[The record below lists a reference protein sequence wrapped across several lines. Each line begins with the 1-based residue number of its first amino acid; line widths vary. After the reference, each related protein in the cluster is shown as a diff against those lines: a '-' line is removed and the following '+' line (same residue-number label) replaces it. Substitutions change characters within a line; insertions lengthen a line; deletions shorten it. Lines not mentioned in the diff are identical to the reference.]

1 MKPRTKEMLNEID
14 EKHDWMI
21 GNTYTDGGLAMH
33 STDKCRVCA
42 MKREWRT
49 DRQNGIEDEYT
60 FIDGL
65 TGKEISLGQAVARK
79 CE

>member
-1 MKPRTKEMLNEID
+1 MKARTKEMLKEID
-14 EKHDWMI
+14 KKHDWMI

-60 FIDGL
+60 FIDGRIDVEVPL
-65 TGKEISLGQAVARK
+65 QYAVVRK
-79 CE
+79 CG

>member
-21 GNTYTDGGLAMH
+21 GSTYSGIGGELYR
-33 STDKCRVCA
+33 TDKCRICA
-42 MKREWRT
+42 MKRKWRT

-60 FIDGL
+60 FIDGRIDVEVPL
-65 TGKEISLGQAVARK
+65 QYAVVRK
-79 CE
+79 CG

>member
-1 MKPRTKEMLNEID
+1 MKARTREMLNELD

-21 GNTYTDGGLAMH
+21 GSPCFGIGAELYRI
-33 STDKCRVCA
+33 DKCRVCA
-42 MKREWRT
+42 MKRKWRT

-65 TGKEISLGQAVARK
+65 TGDEISLGQAVARK